1 MKGRRCNGSLAE
13 PVIVSMQGRHAI
25 FARKA
30 HWNPRAGILLTGLL
44 LILLLV
50 VAGLAGFF
58 AWDVYLTQ
66 ASG

>member
-1 MKGRRCNGSLAE
+1 
-13 PVIVSMQGRHAI
+13 MQGRHAI

-30 HWNPRAGILLTGLL
+30 HWNPHISILLTGLL